1 MGLLSIDRKGV
12 GQLQVLRIETG
23 SKDKGWVFP
32 HQPSPGSRIN
42 CTELE
47 PWGGGWLPSAC
58 MHDLERIIM
67 SNMQK
72 TMFAQIA
79 LPCQFRHH
87 SDRSRWIPFGNANA
101 MPFDTRNSFLKC
113 RRERD
118 AFFHILQ
125 KKWRAC
131 NQQNIYLFT
140 KVHLSSI
147 AMDGVMM
154 MILCCCC
161 WRREA
166 IFHLLSFALQ
176 IVVTH
181 FAHAPNG
188 TLFIETKG
196 RMTCQLNNTRKLCIV
211 MHLAKS
217 EWAWLLR
224 VSWGEGMGDGDYIP
238 RQSAS

>member
-1 MGLLSIDRKGV
+1 MNPFRECECHAIRYQKFVPQMQEGEGCILSYVAKEMESV
-12 GQLQVLRIETG
+12 Q
-23 SKDKGWVFP
+23 S
-32 HQPSPGSRIN
+32 
-42 CTELE
+42 TEYIFIYK
-47 PWGGGWLPSAC
+47 SA
-58 MHDLERIIM
+58 LA
-67 SNMQK
+67 S
-72 TMFAQIA
+72 
-79 LPCQFRHH
+79 
-87 SDRSRWIPFGNANA
+87 W
-101 MPFDTRNSFLKC
+101 
-113 RRERD
+113 
-118 AFFHILQ
+118 
-125 KKWRAC
+125 
-131 NQQNIYLFT
+131 
-140 KVHLSSI
+140 I